1 MRTQGLWQK
10 LLVKGVT
17 LAMERECKSFANWV
31 YLDSLHLYLSY
42 LKNSWKWK
50 NFKFQH
56 ASSLFFFFFFFSS
69 RKFELSEGIS
79 LRWAPKCWENECS
92 SYPRSELTGDFYK
105 EVSRNGQGIAEN
117 SSR

>member
-56 ASSLFFFFFFFSS
+56 SSSLFFFFS
-69 RKFELSEGIS
+69 RVES
-79 LRWAPKCWENECS
+79 S
-92 SYPRSELTGDFYK
+92 SYPKELASGGPQNVEKTNAPVTRGP
-105 EVSRNGQGIAEN
+105 S
-117 SSR
+117 